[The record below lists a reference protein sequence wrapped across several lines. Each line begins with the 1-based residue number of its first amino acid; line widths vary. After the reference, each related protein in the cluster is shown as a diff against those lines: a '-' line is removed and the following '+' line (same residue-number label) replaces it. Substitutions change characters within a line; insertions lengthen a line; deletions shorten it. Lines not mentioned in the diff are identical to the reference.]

1 MSKSNQ
7 AFSAQYN
14 YSASDDG
21 EDDSEGDDSMNEDE
35 MYDEGSDV
43 ASDDG
48 DEVCDICRSG
58 DSCPEDVIIF
68 CDSCSVPV
76 HASCY
81 TLKSI
86 PTSDEP
92 W

>member
-14 YSASDDG
+14 YS
-21 EDDSEGDDSMNEDE
+21 
-35 MYDEGSDV
+35 